1 MAGYPPQYPPQQQG
15 QYPQQQGYAPQ
26 QPAAAP
32 PTPPPVPGGAYGGAP
47 AAGEPSELSKLGF
60 FGLLTFVAVAACIAL
75 ALLGWI
81 LTLAK
86 TIHGG
91 NFYQF
96 AGYFGQAGLVLL
108 GLTIVA
114 RVLDRK

>member
-1 MAGYPPQYPPQQQG
+1 MAYQYPPQPQQP
-15 QYPQQQGYAPQ
+15 QYPQQPPPPPAPQ
-26 QPAAAP
+26 AP
-32 PTPPPVPGGAYGGAP
+32 PPLAP
-47 AAGEPSELSKLGF
+47 QGPTQPSELSKLGF
-60 FGLLTFVAVAACIAL
+60 FGMLTFFAVAAMLAF

-96 AGYFGQAGLVLL
+96 AGFFGQAGLVLL
-108 GLTIVA
+108 GITIVL
-114 RVLDRK
+114 RLLDREKK

>member
-1 MAGYPPQYPPQQQG
+1 MAGYPPQYPPQQG
-15 QYPQQQGYAPQ
+15 PYPQQPGYPQ
-26 QPAAAP
+26 QPQAAP
-32 PTPPPVPGGAYGGAP
+32 PAAPPPQPAMSFGAP
-47 AAGEPSELSKLGF
+47 AAGQASEFSKLGF

-108 GLTIVA
+108 GLTIVV
-114 RVLDRK
+114 RLLDRK

>member
-1 MAGYPPQYPPQQQG
+1 MAYQYPPQQG
-15 QYPQQQGYAPQ
+15 QYPQQPAYPPQ
-26 QPAAAP
+26 QPGAAP
-32 PTPPPVPGGAYGGAP
+32 PTPPPTPGAYGGGAP
-47 AAGEPSELSKLGF
+47 VAGQPSEFSKLGF
-60 FGLLTFVAVAACIAL
+60 FGFLTFVAVAACIAM

-86 TIHGG
+86 TVHGG

-108 GLTIVA
+108 GLTVVV
-114 RVLDRK
+114 RLLDRK

>member
-1 MAGYPPQYPPQQQG
+1 MAYQYPPQQG
-15 QYPQQQGYAPQ
+15 QYPQQPYPQ
-26 QPAAAP
+26 AGA
-32 PTPPPVPGGAYGGAP
+32 PTPPPVPQQQP
-47 AAGEPSELSKLGF
+47 AAQAFPPAGPAQPSELSKLGF
-60 FGLLTFVAVAACIAL
+60 FGFLTFVAVAACLGL

-108 GLTIVA
+108 GLTIVI
-114 RVLDRK
+114 RLLDRK

>member
-1 MAGYPPQYPPQQQG
+1 MAGYPPQYPPQQG
-15 QYPQQQGYAPQ
+15 QYPQQPGYPQ
-26 QPAAAP
+26 QPQAAP
-32 PTPPPVPGGAYGGAP
+32 PAAPPPQPAMSFGAP
-47 AAGEPSELSKLGF
+47 VGGQGSEISKLGF

-86 TIHGG
+86 TVHGG

-114 RVLDRK
+114 RLLDRK

>member
-1 MAGYPPQYPPQQQG
+1 MAYQYPPQQG
-15 QYPQQQGYAPQ
+15 QYPPQPYPQ
-26 QPAAAP
+26 QPAAPPPPPAAP
-32 PTPPPVPGGAYGGAP
+32 PQQPFAP
-47 AAGEPSELSKLGF
+47 AGPAQPSELSKLGF
-60 FGLLTFVAVAACIAL
+60 FGMLTFFAVAAML
-75 ALLGWI
+75 GFALLGWI

-108 GLTIVA
+108 GLTIVL
-114 RVLDRK
+114 RLLDKK

>member
-1 MAGYPPQYPPQQQG
+1 MAGYPPQYPPQQG
-15 QYPQQQGYAPQ
+15 QYPQQPGYPPQ
-26 QPAAAP
+26 PPAAP
-32 PTPPPVPGGAYGGAP
+32 PAQQPPAMSFGAP
-47 AAGEPSELSKLGF
+47 TPGQGSEFSKLGF
-60 FGLLTFVAVAACIAL
+60 FGLLTFIAVAACIAL

-86 TIHGG
+86 TVHGG

-108 GLTIVA
+108 GLTIVV
-114 RVLDRK
+114 RLLDRK

>member
-1 MAGYPPQYPPQQQG
+1 MAYQYPPQQG
-15 QYPQQQGYAPQ
+15 QYPQQQYPQ
-26 QPAAAP
+26 QPAAP
-32 PTPPPVPGGAYGGAP
+32 PTPPPVPPAP
-47 AAGEPSELSKLGF
+47 AAQAFPAQPSQPSEFSKLGF
-60 FGLLTFVAVAACIAL
+60 FGLLTFVAVAACLGL

-96 AGYFGQAGLVLL
+96 AGYFGQAGMILL
-108 GLTIVA
+108 GITIVL
-114 RVLDRK
+114 RLLDKK

>member
-1 MAGYPPQYPPQQQG
+1 MAYQYPPQQG
-15 QYPQQQGYAPQ
+15 QYPQQPYPQ
-26 QPAAAP
+26 QPAA
-32 PTPPPVPGGAYGGAP
+32 PTPPPVPQQAQAP
-47 AAGEPSELSKLGF
+47 QAFPAGPAQPSELSKLGF
-60 FGLLTFVAVAACIAL
+60 FGFLTFVAVAACL
-75 ALLGWI
+75 GFALLGWI

-108 GLTIVA
+108 GLTIVI
-114 RVLDRK
+114 RLLDKK